1 MRAVALAVLAAAF
14 ALPSAAEAA
23 TVTVSAPAGASN
35 RTLTVTVSG
44 ATRVTVSRSDA
55 NLYVAAR
62 TTDTLNQ
69 SGTGC
74 TSLDGGFV
82 CGAESQFGRIVVN
95 GSSGNDEIAI
105 SPSVTR
111 ASTLDGNG
119 GNDEIAGGAGPDTI
133 DGDTGNDIISGGDGN
148 DDLNGSAGDDVLVG
162 DLGNDVIDGGTGN
175 DVMSGGGQAG
185 DALDYANRTV
195 PVTVDLNR
203 QAPQGVLNENDTA
216 DGFAVVLGGSGADTL
231 SGTDAPERLEGN
243 GGADILNAGGGN
255 DTLNGGSGNDA
266 LTGGAGADTFNGG
279 DGEDAL
285 NARDGAVDTAIA
297 CGAARD
303 RLATDTGDP
312 TPADCEVVAPI
323 VLGAIAVGGDGALGT
338 TLNAAFSGSVAGSAS
353 TLAWRWDRC
362 TAAGCAAV
370 AEGPAYAVTEADIG
384 AQLRA
389 VLRADNEAG
398 TGELA
403 SAPVGPIAPPAP
415 APAPAP
421 AATPAPTAAPPKA
434 SVRSVRCSGR
444 RCRVALT
451 VTGTPAS
458 LKVVLSRGGRR
469 LASTTRKTPQGRFT
483 LTVTAKRKL
492 KRGSYRVRIT
502 APGVKAV
509 TRTVRVKR

>member
-1 MRAVALAVLAAAF
+1 MRAVVLAVLAVI

-35 RTLTVTVSG
+35 RTLTVTLSG

-82 CGAESQFGRIVVN
+82 CGAESSFSRVVVN

-105 SPSVTR
+105 TPTVTR

-119 GNDEIAGGAGPDTI
+119 GNDEIAGGGGPDTI
-133 DGDTGNDIISGGDGN
+133 EGDTGNDVISGGDGN
-148 DDLNGSAGDDVLVG
+148 DDLNGSAGEDVLVG
-162 DLGNDVIDGGTGN
+162 DLGNDVLDGGTGN
-175 DVMSGGGQAG
+175 DVLSGGGQAG
-185 DALDYANRTV
+185 DTLDYANRTA

-203 QAPQGVLNENDTA
+203 QAPQGVLNENDVA
-216 DGFAVVLGGSGADTL
+216 DGFFVVLGGSGADTL
-231 SGTDAPERLEGN
+231 TGTDAPERLEGN
-243 GGADILNAGGGN
+243 GGADNLSGGGGN
-255 DTLNGGSGNDA
+255 DTVNGGTGTDA
-266 LTGGAGADTFNGG
+266 LTGGAGADTLNGG

-303 RLATDTGDP
+303 RLANDTGDP
-312 TPADCEVVAPI
+312 TPADCEVVAPL
-323 VLGAIAVGGDGALGT
+323 VLGAIAISGDGAVGT
-338 TLNAAFSGSVAGSAS
+338 TLGAAFSGSVAGTAS

-370 AEGPAYAVTEADIG
+370 GEGSAYAVTEADLG

-398 TGELA
+398 AGELA
-403 SAPVGPIAPPAP
+403 SAPVGPITPPVPAPAPPPAAPPAP
-415 APAPAP
+415 ST
-421 AATPAPTAAPPKA
+421 TPAKA

-469 LASTTRKTPQGRFT
+469 LASATRKTPTGRFT

-492 KRGSYRVRIT
+492 TRGSYRVRVT